1 MITETP
7 KKTHLMQKAAKFL
20 LVTGTAC
27 GFFLGCETIDQIQN
41 EFRDLT
47 PHEAYLESLIAA
59 GLNETALALDWLEA
73 GESSVLEAP
82 PIGTPYQEEGFFP
95 ADLPQARG
103 YKVSLRRG
111 QQLSVLVTSDTDPPF
126 RIFVDIYRL
135 QSDESIKP
143 LPVLST
149 ASTHQPLNYVS
160 PRAAQY
166 VVRIQPELL
175 RDGRYSIRITAEGS
189 MAFPVQDRNT
199 RAILSSF
206 GVERD
211 GGRRQHHGVDI
222 FAPRGTPVLSA
233 TTGQVSRVEDTPIGG
248 KVVWVR
254 DQGPN
259 SIYYAHLDSQVV
271 VPGAKVDPGTLLGFV
286 GNTGNARTTPPH
298 LHFGVYR
305 RGEGPVDPYYFLYTP
320 PGLPV
325 LESDDTQ
332 NLGSWSRTID
342 SGIRLRGSPSSRS
355 DIVRQ
360 MEKHT
365 SFLVLGSTGTW
376 DRVLLPDNQ
385 VGFVASR
392 LTENTS
398 RPLRTN
404 ILEKSTPLMRSPAT
418 TAAMIELIEAGSGI
432 EVLGHFGNYLYVGT
446 ETGTTGWISGFSES
460 LQVEQD

>member
-7 KKTHLMQKAAKFL
+7 KKTHLGSKAKKFL
-20 LVTGTAC
+20 VVTETLC
-27 GFFLGCETIDQIQN
+27 IFFLGCEKIDQIQN

-47 PHEAYLESLIAA
+47 PHEAYQESLVAA
-59 GLNETALALDWLEA
+59 GLNETALARDWLEA
-73 GESSVLEAP
+73 AESSVVEAP
-82 PIGTPYQEEGFFP
+82 PVDTPYQEEGFFP
-95 ADLPQARG
+95 ADIPQARG
-103 YKVSLRRG
+103 YKVFLRRG
-111 QQLSVLVTSDTDPPF
+111 QQLSVLVTSDTDSPF

-135 QSDESIKP
+135 QSNENIRP
-143 LPVLST
+143 LPVLSR
-149 ASTHQPLNYVS
+149 ASSHQPLKYVS

-175 RDGRYSIRITAEGS
+175 RDGRYSIQIAAEGS
-189 MAFPVQDRNT
+189 MAFPVKDRNT

-271 VPGAKVDPGTLLGFV
+271 TPGARVDPGSLLGFV

-320 PGLPV
+320 AELPA
-325 LESDDTQ
+325 LRAGATR
-332 NLGSWSRTID
+332 NLGDWSRTID
-342 SGIRLRGSPSSRS
+342 SGIRLRNSPNSKSA
-355 DIVRQ
+355 ILRQ
-360 MEKHT
+360 MDKHT
-365 SFLVLGSTGTW
+365 SFLILGTTGTW
-376 DRVLLPDNQ
+376 DRVLMPDNQ

-392 LTENTS
+392 LTEDIVEPLETS
-398 RPLRTN
+398 LV
-404 ILEKSTPLMRSPAT
+404 EVSTPLMRSP
-418 TAAMIELIEAGSGI
+418 TAAASMIELVEAGSGI
-432 EVLGHFGNYLYVGT
+432 EVLGQFENYLYVGT
-446 ETGTTGWISGFSES
+446 RTGAVGWIARISES
-460 LQVEQD
+460 LQVEQY

>member
-1 MITETP
+1 MKP
-7 KKTHLMQKAAKFL
+7 SQPQKVSGKNHNYNL
-20 LVTGTAC
+20 LTRVIPLVTL
-27 GFFLGCETIDQIQN
+27 FWGCERIDQIQN

-47 PHEAYLESLIAA
+47 PHEAYLESLVSA

-73 GESSVLEAP
+73 AESSIQEAP
-82 PIGTPYQEEGFFP
+82 PVTPPYQEEGFFP
-95 ADLPQARG
+95 AELPQARG
-103 YKVSLRRG
+103 YKLSLRRG
-111 QQLSVLVTSDTDPPF
+111 QQLSVLVTSDEGSPF

-135 QSDESIKP
+135 QSNTNISP
-143 LPVLST
+143 LPVLSAT
-149 ASTHQPLNYVS
+149 SIHESLEYIS
-160 PRAAQY
+160 PRAADY
-166 VVRIQPELL
+166 VIRIQPELL
-175 RDGRYSIRITAEGS
+175 RNGRYSIQITAQGS
-189 MAFPVQDRNT
+189 MAFPVKDRNT

-233 TTGQVSRVEDTPIGG
+233 TSGYITRVENTPIGG

-254 DQGPN
+254 DQGPH

-271 VPGAKVDPGTLLGFV
+271 AAGEKVNPGTLLGFV

-305 RGEGPVDPYYFLYTP
+305 RGEGPIDPYYFLYNP
-320 PGLPV
+320 PGLPT
-325 LESDDTQ
+325 LAADDIQ
-332 NLGSWSRTID
+332 HLGGWSRTVD
-342 SGIRLRGSPSSRS
+342 SGIRLRNSPSSKS
-355 DIVRQ
+355 DIILQ

-365 SFLVLGSTGTW
+365 SFLVLATTGVW
-376 DRVLLPDNQ
+376 DRVRLPDNQ
-385 VGFVASR
+385 VGFIASR
-392 LTENTS
+392 LTEDIEQ
-398 RPLRTN
+398 PLEAN
-404 ILEKSTPLMRSPAT
+404 IIQVSTPLMHSPDV
-418 TAAMIELIEAGSGI
+418 TASMIELIEAGSGI